1 MLILIPALRSYPW
14 LLWGILFAAWIILPL
29 ARAQDGT
36 APDANAIPTATTEG
50 ATTIVT
56 DANWAPYDYNLDITR
71 GSVFDFSAI
80 NDAPAGKY
88 GPVIVAPNGH
98 FEFKNQPGVHA
109 RFWGV
114 NICTQALFM
123 DKDKVDVVADR
134 MMRSGYNV
142 VRIHHFDRD
151 LLKPNSTS
159 YDIDPAQL
167 DRLEYFVYALEKRGI
182 YINFD
187 LYSLR
192 NFSDAEA
199 VSFGWP
205 AERDKSFD
213 RGRWFKATVPVSDA
227 AFDSWKQFAQNLL
240 THRNPYT
247 GLTWAEDPAIVGI
260 CPLNE
265 DTLAA
270 HVMKVPAL
278 LKLYEDKFTEWQSDL
293 KNRDL
298 VNQNEASAFNEF
310 LLETEMKN
318 DARMRDFLRSIGVQA
333 PITGCNYI
341 DSEIQA
347 YLRANY
353 DYVDDHDYWDMP
365 IWLGTQWSVPFT
377 THDADPVKD
386 AAKMPRDL
394 MPSRVF
400 GKPFTITEYSYV
412 WPTSDRGV
420 GGVLMSTYASL
431 QDWDGIYYFAY
442 AGKVDAILNPG
453 RTGVLDLAPDPI
465 NLLADRVASLIF
477 RRGDVKPAAN
487 GICWA
492 VNKDAALGGGKGIW
506 HGFPKEFSMLGLV
519 TRIGNSTAKPETILS
534 SDIGTQ
540 TGLSAVLTEPKSDVT
555 GNHIYKFSKDVADQL
570 QQDKIIPKMSNDH
583 YVSETGQIDLGA
595 TSGTLKVI
603 TDKSECFSLPA
614 KEKLNGNFV
623 AIQNGDLQST
633 VSVVA
638 VDDKPLKESHRVLVL
653 HLTNSLNMGTRFK
666 TPAQLEVDDWGT
678 LPHMVRRGETDI
690 TFQVTDPE
698 AWKAWAVDASGN
710 HLGEM
715 ELTKV
720 DGGFLL
726 KADTFFKD
734 GTCLAYELVRG
745 GN

>member
-1 MLILIPALRSYPW
+1 MLPSTIDYRLNLCIRGGMVLAFMTLS
-14 LLWGILFAAWIILPL
+14 PL
-29 ARAQDGT
+29 AWAQDGT
-36 APDANAIPTATTEG
+36 APDLNAIPTATTNEP
-50 ATTIVT
+50 TTIVT
-56 DANWAPYDYNLDITR
+56 DTKWAPYDYSLEINQ
-71 GSVFDFSAI
+71 GSVFDFSSI

-114 NICTQALFM
+114 NICTQALYI
-123 DKDKVDVVADR
+123 DKDQVDQVAER
-134 MMRSGYNV
+134 LARSGYNV

-151 LLKPNSTS
+151 LLRHGSTS

-167 DRLEYFVYALEKRGI
+167 DRLEYFVSAMEKRGI

-192 NFSDAEA
+192 DFSDAEA
-199 VSFGWP
+199 ISFGWP
-205 AERDKSFD
+205 AVRDKTFN
-213 RGRWFKATVPVSDA
+213 RGRWFKATMPVSDA
-227 AFDSWKQFAQNLL
+227 AFDSWKKFSQNLL

-270 HVMKVPAL
+270 HVMKVAAL
-278 LKLYEDKFTEWQSDL
+278 LKLYDDKFAAWQSDPA
-293 KNRDL
+293 
-298 VNQNEASAFNEF
+298 NQGKAAQNPADAFNEF
-310 LLETEMKN
+310 LLEMEMKN
-318 DARMRDFLRSIGVQA
+318 DQRMHDFLRSIGVQA

-341 DSEIQA
+341 DSELQA
-347 YLRANY
+347 FLREHY

-365 IWLGTQWSVPFT
+365 VWIGAEWSLPFM
-377 THDADPVKD
+377 THNADPVRD
-386 AAKMPRDL
+386 TAKMPRDL

-442 AGKVDAILNPG
+442 AGKPDSVMNPG
-453 RTGVLDLAPDPI
+453 RSGILDLTPDPV
-465 NLLADRVASLIF
+465 NLLADRVGALIF
-477 RRGDVKPAAN
+477 RRGDVKPATH
-487 GICWA
+487 GICFA
-492 VNKDAALGGGKGIW
+492 VEKDAALAGGKGIW
-506 HGFPKEFSMLGLV
+506 HGFPKEFSPLGLI
-519 TRIGNSTAKPETILS
+519 TRIGDSTAKPGSILS
-534 SDIGTQ
+534 SDTGIQ
-540 TGLSAVLTEPKSDVT
+540 TGISAVVTEPKSDVS
-555 GNHIYKFSKDVADQL
+555 GSHIYKLDNALADRL
-570 QQDKIIPKMSNDH
+570 HQDGILPKESDDH
-583 YVSETGQIDLGA
+583 YISETGQIDLA
-595 TSGTLKVI
+595 TADATIKVI
-603 TDKSECFSLPA
+603 TDKSECYSLPP
-614 KEKLNGNFV
+614 KHKLKGSFV
-623 AIQNGDLQST
+623 TVQNGDVQST

-638 VDDKPLKESHRVLVL
+638 VDDKPLTESHRILVL

-666 TPAQLEVDDWGT
+666 TPQQQEVDDWGT

-690 TFQVTDPE
+690 TFQVSDPDS
-698 AWKAWAVDASGN
+698 WQAWAVDASGK
-710 HLGEM
+710 HLGAVD
-715 ELTKV
+715 LAKV

-734 GTCLAYELVRG
+734 GTCLAYELVRKE
-745 GN
+745 